1 MTKGS
6 NLTDFGVPQDAQ
18 NTKERAPERLNGDA
32 IGNAASTADLF
43 PKLVTMQR
51 LCGSSDFALLSIQA
65 HTLLKPGQIECAMQ
79 SLGSQSLVNKFL
91 LDNAEFLLKHIY
103 SSPAPIVFNP
113 KDARAFDTSPAF
125 VVHTGPDDATH
136 LAFPI
141 QLGTMGNGF
150 VLFFNAGAVLNND
163 LLIDLHRKSLTVLR
177 EKLRLAFGISA
188 GAENLNDREIECL
201 QLVGN
206 GMKSEAIG
214 EQLNLS
220 VHTVNAYLGSATT
233 KLNAVNR
240 IQAIAK
246 AIRLGIIA

>member
-1 MTKGS
+1 M
-6 NLTDFGVPQDAQ
+6 TDFGASQDAQ
-18 NTKERAPERLNGDA
+18 QAQERTPDRSRGAVLGNG
-32 IGNAASTADLF
+32 ASTADLF

-51 LCGSSDFALLSIQA
+51 LCGSTAFALLSIQA

-79 SLGSQSLVNKFL
+79 SSGSQSLVNKFL
-91 LDNAEFLLKHIY
+91 LENSEFLLKHLY
-103 SSPAPIVFNP
+103 SSPVPVVFNP
-113 KDARAFDTSPAF
+113 GDAAAFAASP
-125 VVHTGPDDATH
+125 VVVADSGANQEPH
-136 LAFPI
+136 LAFPV
-141 QLGTMGNGF
+141 QLGTMGNGI
-150 VLFFNAGAVLNND
+150 VLFFNARAVLDDD
-163 LLIDLHRKSLTVLR
+163 LLIDLHRKALTIVR
-177 EKLRLAFGISA
+177 EKMRLAFGISA
-188 GAENLNDREIECL
+188 GSENLNDREIECL

-246 AIRLGIIA
+246 AIRLGVIA

>member
-1 MTKGS
+1 MEFGAYQDTQAAQGRGLECSNGGAAGS
-6 NLTDFGVPQDAQ
+6 AG
-18 NTKERAPERLNGDA
+18 
-32 IGNAASTADLF
+32 STADLF
-43 PKLVTMQR
+43 PRLVTMQR
-51 LCGSSDFALLSIQA
+51 LCGSAAFALLTIQA

-79 SLGSQSLVNKFL
+79 SPGSQDLVNTFL
-91 LDNAEFLLKHIY
+91 QENAEFLLSHLY
-103 SSPAPIVFNP
+103 SSPCPVIFAPQEAPSFEASPGCVV
-113 KDARAFDTSPAF
+113 RTDTG
-125 VVHTGPDDATH
+125 VETH
-136 LAFPI
+136 LVFPV

-150 VLFFNAGAVLNND
+150 VIFFDARAMLNND
-163 LLIDLHRKSLTVLR
+163 LLIDLHRKSLTVMR
-177 EKLRLAFGISA
+177 EKLRLAFGMTS
-188 GAENLNDREIECL
+188 GSENLNDREIECL

-246 AIRLGIIA
+246 AIRLGVIA